1 MQPSDPSKIYI
12 ATDHAGFELKNQLVA
27 WLVELGL
34 DVEDLGAQTHN
45 PQDDYPIFASRLG
58 ERLREEASAVG
69 ILLCRSG
76 QGMAI
81 VANKFP
87 RIRAAVAWNAEASQR
102 AKEDDNVNVIC
113 LPSDHIS
120 FEEAKEIVTAWRT
133 ARPKDAP
140 KYSRRIKEIAEIESI
155 NMAG

>member
-1 MQPSDPSKIYI
+1 MSEIHPPKIYI
-12 ATDHAGFELKNQLVA
+12 AADHAGFELKSRLIA
-27 WLVELGL
+27 WLTAQTA
-34 DVEDLGAQTHN
+34 DIEDLGPQTLN

-58 ERLREEASAVG
+58 ERLREEVDAVG
-69 ILLCRSG
+69 ILICRSG

-87 RIRAAVAWNAEASQR
+87 RVRAAVVWNVDAARR

-113 LPSDHIS
+113 LPSDHVS
-120 FEEAKEIVTAWRT
+120 FEEAKEIVTAWRE
-133 ARPKDAP
+133 ARLKNEA